1 MLASAVS
8 LLQRN
13 ISRYVV
19 KNLRMNAPLPQVT
32 MVMPVYNALP
42 YLDPAIESVLAQT
55 LGDFRLAIHDDG
67 STDGS
72 FERAL
77 DWAARDPRIRVQRG
91 ERRLGP
97 SGSSAAAAALADTE
111 FVARM
116 DADDICAPDR
126 LAYQLAAMR
135 ANPDAVLIGSTFEM
149 IDGHG
154 RVIRGP
160 VIGALTGFAPP
171 IAHSSIFYRR
181 EAFLAAGGYREQTN
195 YFEDQDLYRRLALH
209 GRLLVTRRPLMQV
222 RFAGQHARLR
232 DNREEVL
239 EGINRLYRHD
249 AASQSIARRNI
260 SPVAFY
266 AVGVLAVLNLDR
278 PRLLGLMLMRADFA
292 QPLKALGMITFIA
305 LAELSPRAARSVN
318 QFVGW
323 LRKVRSSKEGVR
335 EIETWSFAAP

>member
-1 MLASAVS
+1 MSV
-8 LLQRN
+8 
-13 ISRYVV
+13 
-19 KNLRMNAPLPQVT
+19 PLPQVT
-32 MVMPVYNALP
+32 VVLPVYNALP

-55 LGDFRLAIHDDG
+55 LSDFLLAIYDDG

-72 FERAL
+72 YERSL
-77 DWAARDPRIRVQRG
+77 DWAARDPRVSVWRG

-97 SGSSAAAAALADTE
+97 SGSSAAAATLADTE

-126 LAYQLAAMR
+126 LAYQFAAMR
-135 ANPDAVLIGSTFEM
+135 DNPDAVLIGSTFEM
-149 IDGHG
+149 IDGQG

-160 VIGALTGFAPP
+160 VMGALTGFAPP

-181 EAFLAAGGYREQTN
+181 EAFVAAGGYRERTN
-195 YFEDQDLYRRLALH
+195 YYEDQDLYRRISRH
-209 GRLLVTRRPLMQV
+209 GGLLVTRRPLMQV

-239 EGINRLYRHD
+239 QGINRLYRHD
-249 AASQSIARRNI
+249 AGSHSEAGRTI

-278 PRLLGLMLMRADFA
+278 PRLLGLMLKRADFG
-292 QPLKALGMITFIA
+292 QPLKALGMIGFIA
-305 LAELSPRAARSVN
+305 LAELSPRAARLVN

-323 LRKVRSSKEGVR
+323 LRKVRSGREGAR
-335 EIETWSFAAP
+335 EIEAWSFTAQ